1 MALKTFR
8 PLTPAAR
15 FKALP
20 DFAEITKD
28 KPEKSLTEPLKK
40 SGGRNNNG
48 RMTMRHRGGGH
59 KRRYRVI
66 DFKRKN
72 HGAVAEVVAIEYD
85 PNRSARLALLKYEDG
100 TKAYI
105 LAPTGLEVGA
115 KVSSGENADPSVG
128 NALPLKAIPLG
139 TAIHNV
145 EITAGRGAQMI
156 RSAGSQATLSSR
168 EAGFALIK
176 LASGEIRKINAE
188 CYATIGQV
196 GNTDHMNV
204 SAGKAGR
211 TRWLGRRPHVRGMV
225 MDPVDHPMGGGQGKS
240 KGGGGRHHP
249 MSPWGQLAKGFKTR
263 RKHKKS
269 DSFIVERR
277 PSRKKAKK

>member
-28 KPEKSLTEPLKK
+28 KPEKSLLRPIKK

-48 RMTMRHRGGGH
+48 RITMRHRGGGH

-66 DFKRKN
+66 DFKRSKRD
-72 HGAVAEVVAIEYD
+72 VIAEVLSIEYD
-85 PNRSARLALLKYEDG
+85 PNRSARIALLQYPDG
-100 TKAYI
+100 EKTYI
-105 LAPTGLEVGA
+105 IAPVGLLVGA
-115 KVSSGENADPSVG
+115 KLTAGAKAEPSLG

-139 TAIHNV
+139 TSIHSV
-145 EITAGRGAQMI
+145 ELVSGRGAQMI
-156 RSAGSQATLSSR
+156 RSAGTLATLANR
-168 EAGFALIK
+168 EAGYALIK
-176 LASGEIRKINAE
+176 LASGEIRRIHDE

-204 SAGKAGR
+204 SSGKAGR
-211 TRWLGRRPHVRGMV
+211 TRWQGRRPHVRGMA
-225 MDPVDHPMGGGQGKS
+225 MNPVDHPMGGGEGKS
-240 KGGGGRHHP
+240 KGGGGRQHP
-249 MSPWGQLAKGFKTR
+249 QSPWGQLSKGFKTR
-263 RKHKKS
+263 RKHKTS
-269 DSFIVERR
+269 DRFIVQR
-277 PSRKKAKK
+277 SKAKAKH

>member
-28 KPEKSLTEPLKK
+28 KPEKQLTEPLKK
-40 SGGRNNNG
+40 SGGRNNKG

-59 KRRYRVI
+59 KRRYRIV
-66 DFKRKN
+66 DFKRTKRDI
-72 HGAVAEVVAIEYD
+72 VAEVTAIEYD
-85 PNRSARLALLKYEDG
+85 PNRSARIALIQYTDG
-100 TKAYI
+100 EKAYI
-105 LAPTGLEVGA
+105 LAPAGLEVGNKISA
-115 KVSSGENADPSVG
+115 GEKADPAVG
-128 NALPLKAIPLG
+128 NALPLKSIPLG
-139 TAIHNV
+139 SPIHNV
-145 EITAGRGAQMI
+145 ELTPGRGGQII
-156 RSAGSQATLSSR
+156 RSAGSVATLANR
-168 EAGFALIK
+168 EGGFALVK
-176 LASGEIRKINAE
+176 LASGEIRRINE
-188 CYATIGQV
+188 NCFATVGQV

-204 SAGKAGR
+204 SSGKAGR

-225 MDPVDHPMGGGQGKS
+225 MNPVDHPMGGGQGKS

-263 RKHKKS
+263 RKHKPS
-269 DSFIVERR
+269 DRFIVQRR
-277 PSRKKAKK
+277 KAKAKN